1 MLNSSRVA
9 TSSAGAG
16 FIPAKPSMTYNTTAR
31 FNVSNFSSANTYIL
45 VPNSGTAVI
54 DGSGVITLSSS
65 DTECT
70 VAARG
75 PKGISPSATS
85 LIGRKPYTFNN
96 NCISQCSAAQNDE
109 QGNFQ
114 WVLQPY
120 ACNCGPHLN
129 PAPSGYTNGTNEWR
143 RIVN

>member
-16 FIPAKPSMTYNTTAR
+16 ATVSKPTMSYNTTGR
-31 FNVSNFSSANTYIL
+31 FNVTNFSSGNNYIL
-45 VPNSGTAVI
+45 VPNNGSASI
-54 DGSGVITLSSS
+54 DSSGVVTLTS
-65 DTECT
+65 TNVECT
-70 VAARG
+70 VAARA
-75 PKGISPSATS
+75 PKGLTQTS
-85 LIGRKPYTFNN
+85 TALIGRKPYTFFFD
-96 NCISQCSAAQNDE
+96 CAQCAAAQSDE

-120 ACNCGPHLN
+120 PCNCGPRLN
-129 PAPSGYTNGTNEWR
+129 PAPSGYSAGTNEWQ